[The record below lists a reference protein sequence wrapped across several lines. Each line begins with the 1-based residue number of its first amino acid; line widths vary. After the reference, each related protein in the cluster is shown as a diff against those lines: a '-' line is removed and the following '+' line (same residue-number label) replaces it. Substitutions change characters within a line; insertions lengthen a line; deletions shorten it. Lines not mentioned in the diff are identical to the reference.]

1 MTITKFK
8 ERSFLLEPLLILL
21 LQYSSVVGTWKTLY
35 IIVTVMLINI
45 LLSLLFLFFPFSY
58 HTRWYL
64 FIQSLFL
71 LLRCCFY
78 IIGVVLVMSW
88 VFGAP
93 AISKHLSSF
102 LILEKKDM
110 VLVSLATS
118 SSVLVWNI
126 SASNTLKTRLPYNR

>member
-21 LQYSSVVGTWKTLY
+21 LQYSSVVGTWKALY

-88 VFGAP
+88 VWYARYFQTLV
-93 AISKHLSSF
+93 IIF

-110 VLVSLATS
+110 VLVSLAS
-118 SSVLVWNI
+118 SSTCMEYL
-126 SASNTLKTRLPYNR
+126 SFKHT